1 MILIKVH
8 KRFFIPTALVG
19 ALALAAVVGM
29 ACGSDDGGTAG
40 EGDQLTIGSLIPF
53 TGSLSYFGEPLS
65 NAFNLA
71 ITHVNDAGGVNG
83 ANVATQHRDTAVSPV
98 QGVDSARALV
108 DVDGASAIVG
118 ALSSGV
124 TLAVAES
131 VTVPKGILQISAA
144 STSPAI
150 TVLEDNDFLFRTT
163 VSDAAQGVVLARLAM
178 EQGYDS
184 AGILYINNAY
194 GEGLANQFTE
204 TFTSLGGTV
213 TASVPHEET
222 QPTYTS
228 ELQKATAGEP
238 DVLISM
244 SYPGQAEVYLREALE
259 GDYADEFLFADAG
272 KSPEMMDVVGWDAME
287 GMLGTAA
294 GAADNPFIQQFH
306 QSYLDTYGEEI
317 TVPYLA
323 EIYDAAVLIA
333 LAAEMAGSTD
343 PALIRDA
350 LRSVANPQGEIVGP
364 GPEGVARA
372 LELIRDGQDV
382 NYRGA
387 AGEIDFDANGD
398 VLGTIEIWK
407 VEGGEIK
414 STGRFELP

>member
-1 MILIKVH
+1 MIKVH
-8 KRFFIPTALVG
+8 NRLFIPIALLG
-19 ALALAAVVGM
+19 ALALAAVVSM

-40 EGDQLTIGSLIPF
+40 DGGDQLTIGSLIPF
-53 TGSLSYFGEPLS
+53 TGSLSYFGEPIS
-65 NAFNLA
+65 NAFDLA

-83 ANVATQHRDTAVSPV
+83 TSVATQHRDTAVSPV

-108 DVDGASAIVG
+108 DIDGASAIVG

-124 TLAVAES
+124 TIAVAES
-131 VTVPKGILQISAA
+131 VTVPNGILQISAA

-178 EQGYDS
+178 EQGYGS

-204 TFTSLGGTV
+204 TFASLGGTV

-222 QPTYTS
+222 QP
-228 ELQKATAGEP
+228 
-238 DVLISM
+238 
-244 SYPGQAEVYLREALE
+244 GQAEVYLLQALE
-259 GDYADEFLFADAG
+259 GEYADEFLFTDAG
-272 KSPEMMDVVGWDAME
+272 KAPEIMDIVGWDVLE
-287 GMLGTAA
+287 GMLGTGP
-294 GAADNPFIQQFH
+294 GAADNPFLQQFH
-306 QSYLDTYGEEI
+306 DSYLGTYGVEVKE
-317 TVPYLA
+317 PYLA
-323 EIYDAAVLIA
+323 EVYDAAVLIA
-333 LAAEMAGSTD
+333 LASELADSAD

-350 LRSVANPQGEIVGP
+350 LRSVANPPGEIVGP

-407 VEGGEIK
+407 IEGGEIK

>member
-1 MILIKVH
+1 MIKVH
-8 KRFFIPTALVG
+8 NRLFIPIALLG
-19 ALALAAVVGM
+19 ALALAAVVSM

-40 EGDQLTIGSLIPF
+40 DGGDQLTIGSLIPF
-53 TGSLSYFGEPLS
+53 TGSLSYFGEPIS
-65 NAFNLA
+65 NAFDLA

-83 ANVATQHRDTAVSPV
+83 TSVATQHRDTAVSPV

-108 DVDGASAIVG
+108 DIDGASAIVG

-124 TLAVAES
+124 TIAVAES
-131 VTVPKGILQISAA
+131 VTVPNGILQISAA

-178 EQGYDS
+178 EQGYGS

-204 TFTSLGGTV
+204 TFASLGGTV

-228 ELQKATAGEP
+228 ELERATTGNP
-238 DVLISM
+238 DVLISI
-244 SYPGQAEVYLREALE
+244 SYPGQAEVYLLQALE
-259 GDYADEFLFADAG
+259 GEYADEFLFTDAG
-272 KSPEMMDVVGWDAME
+272 KAPEIMDIVGWDVLE
-287 GMLGTAA
+287 GMLGTGP
-294 GAADNPFIQQFH
+294 GAADNPFLQQFH
-306 QSYLDTYGEEI
+306 DSYLGTYGVEVKE
-317 TVPYLA
+317 PYLA
-323 EIYDAAVLIA
+323 EVYDAAVLIA
-333 LAAEMAGSTD
+333 LASELADSAD

-350 LRSVANPQGEIVGP
+350 LRSVANPPGEIVGP

-407 VEGGEIK
+407 IEGGEIK